1 MWAYVGSAAA
11 RERLAAGRRTGTAVI
26 DAGYVRTVE
35 AGFAALGAAE
45 RAACRPSLDPGGL
58 PVVELTRH
66 ELP

>member
-1 MWAYVGSAAA
+1 
-11 RERLAAGRRTGTAVI
+11 VI

-35 AGFAALGAAE
+35 AGFAGLGDDELAAV
-45 RAACRPSLDPGGL
+45 RASLEPGDL